1 MNDILVG
8 VDPQELSVPALVWA
22 ADEAAH
28 RKVRLRLVTVA
39 PPLRYGAFTRRS
51 TLLIRA
57 QSALATAE
65 DLVRE
70 LHTGL
75 WTATEFLDGPP
86 VAVLQDRTADAAL
99 AVLGSRH
106 LGRVAEVLG
115 EASVAVPLAA
125 RAHCP
130 VVMVRDPERP
140 AVHPPLVVVGVDGGP
155 GCRAAVGFAVAEA
168 ALHEARLRAVW
179 VWPGPFPYRD
189 DTEEDLAERRRAL
202 AEAVAGWAERY
213 PEVPVEQQV
222 VRGRPVEE
230 LSRLSYAALAVVV
243 GRSNHGGRY
252 GGRLGSTVHGLLH
265 RAACPVVAVPPAE
278 R

>member
-1 MNDILVG
+1 MNDVLVG
-8 VDPQELSVPALVWA
+8 VDPHELSVPALVWA

-28 RKVRLRLVTVA
+28 RAVRLRLVTVA
-39 PPLRYGAFTRRS
+39 PPLKYGAFARRS
-51 TLLIRA
+51 ALLIRA

-70 LHTGL
+70 LHAGL
-75 WTATEFLDGPP
+75 WTATEFVDGAP
-86 VAVLQDRTADAAL
+86 VVVLRERTAGAAL
-99 AVLGSRH
+99 AVMGSRR

-125 RAHCP
+125 GAHCP
-130 VVMVRDPERP
+130 VVVVRAPERP

-155 GCRAAVGFAVAEA
+155 DCRAAIGFAVAEA

-179 VWPGPFPYRD
+179 VWPGPLPSH
-189 DTEEDLAERRRAL
+189 EDAAEALADRRRSL

-213 PEVPVEQQV
+213 PEVPIEQQV

-230 LSRLSYAALAVVV
+230 LSRVSYAAVAVVV
-243 GRSNHGGRY
+243 GRGSHGGRC
-252 GGRLGSTVHGLLH
+252 GGRLGSTVHGVLH
-265 RAACPVVAVPPAE
+265 RAACPVVVVPPLEA
-278 R
+278 

>member
-1 MNDILVG
+1 MNDVLVG

-28 RKVRLRLVTVA
+28 RRVRLRLVTVA

-70 LHTGL
+70 LHSGL

-86 VAVLQDRTADAAL
+86 VAVLRDRTADAAL
-99 AVLGSRH
+99 AVLGSRR

-115 EASVAVPLAA
+115 EASVAIPLAA

-130 VVMVRDPERP
+130 VVVVRDPERP
-140 AVHPPLVVVGVDGGP
+140 AVHPPLVVVGVDGGR

-168 ALHEARLRAVW
+168 ALREARLRAVW

-189 DTEEDLAERRRAL
+189 DTEEDLLERRRAL
-202 AEAVAGWAERY
+202 SEAVAGWAERY

-230 LSRLSYAALAVVV
+230 LSRVSYAALAVVV
-243 GRSNHGGRY
+243 GRGSH

-278 R
+278 E